1 MDAGGNAGTQA
12 ASVMVRGLAT
22 GEVRIKDVWNV
33 VRKEFIVGIMIGA
46 VLGIIA
52 LIRALILQKNPGV
65 TLTVGLSMII
75 TVTIA
80 TCLGSFLPIIFKR
93 LGFDPALI
101 SGPLITTIVDITC
114 LVVYFEI
121 AIHLLGIV

>member
-1 MDAGGNAGTQA
+1 
-12 ASVMVRGLAT
+12 
-22 GEVRIKDVWNV
+22 
-33 VRKEFIVGIMIGA
+33 
-46 VLGIIA
+46 
-52 LIRALILQKNPGV
+52 
-65 TLTVGLSMII
+65 
-75 TVTIA
+75 
-80 TCLGSFLPIIFKR
+80 IFKR

>member
-1 MDAGGNAGTQA
+1 
-12 ASVMVRGLAT
+12 MVRGLAT
-22 GEVRIKDVWNV
+22 GEVRIKDIWNV
-33 VRKEFIVGIMIGA
+33 VRKEFIIGIMIGV
-46 VLGIIA
+46 VLGLIA

-65 TLTVGLSMII
+65 TLTVGLTMIV

-80 TCLGSFLPIIFKR
+80 TCLGSFLPIVFKR

-114 LVVYFEI
+114 LIVYFEI